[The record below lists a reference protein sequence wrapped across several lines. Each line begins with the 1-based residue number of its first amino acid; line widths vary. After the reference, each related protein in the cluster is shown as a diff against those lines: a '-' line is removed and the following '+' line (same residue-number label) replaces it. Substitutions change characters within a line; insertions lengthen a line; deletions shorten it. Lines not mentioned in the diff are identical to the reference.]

1 MIFGEAELSNN
12 LQLQTEEDL
21 QIRPNPILSPWAKK
35 TSSGPKTKITGGFD
49 PDYQRTHNDYKRE
62 IPDRFKGDAL
72 MTSLIRKFA
81 IEGATG
87 GKPNGEF
94 FTTKSLAHEVALE
107 VVGTHL
113 KLNPGK

>member
-1 MIFGEAELSNN
+1 MVFGEAELSDG
-12 LQLQTEEDL
+12 LQLQTEEDI

-49 PDYQRTHNDYKRE
+49 PEYSRTHIDYKRK

-72 MTSLIRKFA
+72 MTSLIRKFS

-87 GKPNGEF
+87 GKPNGKF
-94 FTTKSLAHEVALE
+94 FTTKSLAHDVALE